1 MLRRPLFWLLL
12 LACVVLAARIAERGT
27 WQFDATSQL
36 RHSLS
41 QAAQQALDQ
50 IGPGLDIVAFLPD
63 YPISRAELEQQLAPY
78 LAHPASPV
86 LRYVDPLEQPDQATA
101 MGMQRAGEI
110 HLRSGDRREILTGFV
125 PTAFDQAL
133 NRLAL
138 QGDRWIVQLVSA
150 APRGIDSSPLGIS
163 TLAKR
168 AEQLGYRLL
177 NLDPRRLDRL
187 PDNTAVVLLVA
198 PEVPLD
204 NHTSAMLEAYLTR
217 GGRLLWL
224 AGGKEQGWAAD
235 YLAVT
240 HHPGVIVDADAAR
253 FGLDTP
259 ANAIVEEWPEALL
272 PFAPSAPAVL
282 YRASALQHAAGTPWA
297 VVGELRSG
305 MRSWNETGP
314 LTGRLRRDPDQG
326 ELSGPLTVGLA
337 LETREAPTARVL
349 YLGSSH
355 VFSNAQIGRLG
366 NSELAL
372 GLLRWL
378 TDNATLTALPDT
390 PSHVIRWSRR
400 VAATLGIL
408 LIGLLPIAYLAFGL
422 WWRRRR
428 RRQ

>member
-1 MLRRPLFWLLL
+1 
-12 LACVVLAARIAERGT
+12 
-27 WQFDATSQL
+27 
-36 RHSLS
+36 
-41 QAAQQALDQ
+41 
-50 IGPGLDIVAFLPD
+50 
-63 YPISRAELEQQLAPY
+63 
-78 LAHPASPV
+78 
-86 LRYVDPLEQPDQATA
+86 
-101 MGMQRAGEI
+101 
-110 HLRSGDRREILTGFV
+110 
-125 PTAFDQAL
+125 
-133 NRLAL
+133 
-138 QGDRWIVQLVSA
+138 
-150 APRGIDSSPLGIS
+150 
-163 TLAKR
+163 
-168 AEQLGYRLL
+168 
-177 NLDPRRLDRL
+177 
-187 PDNTAVVLLVA
+187 
-198 PEVPLD
+198 
-204 NHTSAMLEAYLTR
+204 
-217 GGRLLWL
+217 
-224 AGGKEQGWAAD
+224 
-235 YLAVT
+235 
-240 HHPGVIVDADAAR
+240 
-253 FGLDTP
+253 
-259 ANAIVEEWPEALL
+259 
-272 PFAPSAPAVL
+272 
-282 YRASALQHAAGTPWA
+282 
-297 VVGELRSG
+297 